1 MNILEQFRHILMGN
15 IFVFMKIKLWIK
27 QEVNRWHGK
36 IWECKYTNQ
45 MNCKIVFL
53 CSRLHA
59 HTVCVCYKSLGTCYT
74 HAYKCAI
81 NFFRPVYGPFKSDV
95 TTKKPF

>member
-1 MNILEQFRHILMGN
+1 MVKFKNVSIP
-15 IFVFMKIKLWIK
+15 IKWIVK
-27 QEVNRWHGK
+27 LYFCALG
-36 IWECKYTNQ
+36 Y
-45 MNCKIVFL
+45 M
-53 CSRLHA
+53 